1 MNTALSHVGVR
12 SRRWKNRKS
21 SKIMTME
28 AMEKGQDVTIW
39 QRTKK
44 DVKIERKWNYACLLC
59 GKSMGV
65 GIVGS

>member
-1 MNTALSHVGVR
+1 
-12 SRRWKNRKS
+12 
-21 SKIMTME
+21 ME
-28 AMEKGQDVTIW
+28 AMEKGRDVTIW

-59 GKSMGV
+59 GKPMGV